1 MNIFIY
7 SDESGV
13 FDKIHNEYFVFGG
26 LILLGKDSKEE
37 WERLY
42 RNAEIAITPKYQQN
56 QELKASVVSNKDKGK
71 LFRSLNKCYKFS
83 VVINESKVHE
93 EIFKNKKSKQRYLDY
108 AYKITVKKALQDVIN
123 KGIINPNEV
132 ENIYF
137 FVDEH
142 TTATDGKYEL
152 REALEQ
158 ELMVGTFNYH
168 YSAFYEP
175 IFPDLKSLS
184 LEYCNSEKK
193 RLVRAAD
200 IIANR
205 VYYLAVSNQ
214 LEKINEISNL
224 HNIYLP

>member
-42 RNAEIAITPKYQQN
+42 RNAERAITPKYQQN

-152 REALEQ
+152 REALDQ

-168 YSAFYEP
+168 YYVFYEP

-224 HNIYLP
+224 YNIYLP

>member
-42 RNAEIAITPKYQQN
+42 RNAERAITPKYQQN

-168 YSAFYEP
+168 YSVFYEP

-205 VYYLAVSNQ
+205 VYY
-214 LEKINEISNL
+214 
-224 HNIYLP
+224 

>member
-13 FDKIHNEYFVFGG
+13 FDNIHNEYFVFGG
-26 LILLGKDSKEE
+26 LILLGKESKED

-56 QELKASVVSNKDKGK
+56 QELKAAIVSNKDKGK
-71 LFRSLNKCYKFS
+71 LFRSLNKCHKFS
-83 VVINESKVHE
+83 VVINENKVHE

-108 AYKITVKKALQDVIN
+108 AYKIAVKKALENLIN
-123 KGIINPNEV
+123 KNIILPDEI

-168 YSAFYEP
+168 YSIFYKP
-175 IFPDLKSLS
+175 IFPNSKRVS
-184 LEYCNSEKK
+184 LEYCNSAKK

-200 IIANR
+200 IIANH

-214 LEKINEISNL
+214 FDKIKGISNL

>member
-168 YSAFYEP
+168 YSVFYEP

>member
-93 EIFKNKKSKQRYLDY
+93 EIFKNKK
-108 AYKITVKKALQDVIN
+108 VN
-123 KGIINPNEV
+123 KGTLIMHI
-132 ENIYF
+132 
-137 FVDEH
+137 
-142 TTATDGKYEL
+142 KL
-152 REALEQ
+152 L
-158 ELMVGTFNYH
+158 
-168 YSAFYEP
+168 
-175 IFPDLKSLS
+175 
-184 LEYCNSEKK
+184 
-193 RLVRAAD
+193 
-200 IIANR
+200 
-205 VYYLAVSNQ
+205 
-214 LEKINEISNL
+214 
-224 HNIYLP
+224 

>member
-13 FDKIHNEYFVFGG
+13 FDKIHNEYIDFGRQ
-26 LILLGKDSKEE
+26 ILLGKDSKEE

-123 KGIINPNEV
+123 KRIINPNEV

-137 FVDEH
+137 FVHEH

-168 YSAFYEP
+168 YSVFYEP